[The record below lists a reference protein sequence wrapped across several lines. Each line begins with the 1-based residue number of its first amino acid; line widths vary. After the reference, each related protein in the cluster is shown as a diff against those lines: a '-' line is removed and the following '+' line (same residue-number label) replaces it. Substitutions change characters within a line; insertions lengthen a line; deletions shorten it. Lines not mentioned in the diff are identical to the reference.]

1 VDKNQLYKNMQNETN
16 NKLIISL
23 VSIVLIVAII
33 IFAFWYF
40 GNNEEM
46 IIEDNITNEEISTST
61 ENIDINNQNPYQNQT
76 GTSSK
81 IIPENNFDYK
91 G

>member
-1 VDKNQLYKNMQNETN
+1 MQNETN

-23 VSIVLIVAII
+23 VSTVLIVAII

-81 IIPENNFDYK
+81 IIPKNNFDYK

>member
-1 VDKNQLYKNMQNETN
+1 MQNETN

-23 VSIVLIVAII
+23 ASIVVIVAII

-40 GNNEEM
+40 GDKEEI

-61 ENIDINNQNPYQNQT
+61 ENIDINNQT

>member
-1 VDKNQLYKNMQNETN
+1 MQNETN

-81 IIPENNFDYK
+81 IIPKNNFDYK

>member
-1 VDKNQLYKNMQNETN
+1 MQNETN

-23 VSIVLIVAII
+23 VSIVVIIAII

-40 GNNEEM
+40 GNNEE
-46 IIEDNITNEEISTST
+46 IVIEDNITNEEVSTST
-61 ENIDINNQNPYQNQT
+61 GNVDVNNQNPYQNQT